1 MGYEGS
7 EQDETLYHQSFDY
20 ILYDLYCTRIDLLF
34 HVWNNAIYIL
44 QAIMFSSFFSS
55 ALTFLLYPK
64 QTYSH
69 KRILFQQI
77 LYIVLVMCMIM
88 TTIIIVSAEI
98 SLLSF
103 IVNFL
108 VVMALFFLMKYLL
121 YKKDQ
126 ATAEEINELLQQ
138 RKKRTTS

>member
-1 MGYEGS
+1 MRRYIINLLSTFCMIFTVLVLIYFFTFGS
-7 EQDETLYHQSFDY
+7 MP
-20 ILYDLYCTRIDLLF
+20 
-34 HVWNNAIYIL
+34 IYML

-98 SLLSF
+98 SLLLF

-121 YKKDQ
+121 YKKDR
-126 ATAEEINELLQQ
+126 ATAAEINELLQQ
-138 RKKRTTS
+138 RKKTNNILICILGR

>member
-1 MGYEGS
+1 MKR
-7 EQDETLYHQSFDY
+7 Y
-20 ILYDLYCTRIDLLF
+20 ITNLLITFCMIFTALVLIYCFTF
-34 HVWNNAIYIL
+34 GTMPIYIL

-77 LYIVLVMCMIM
+77 LYIVLVMCMII
-88 TTIIIVSAEI
+88 TTIIIVSGEI
-98 SLLSF
+98 SPLSF

>member
-1 MGYEGS
+1 MKR
-7 EQDETLYHQSFDY
+7 Y
-20 ILYDLYCTRIDLLF
+20 ITNLLITFCIIFTALVLIYCFTF
-34 HVWNNAIYIL
+34 GTMPIYIL

-88 TTIIIVSAEI
+88 TTIIIVSGEI
-98 SLLSF
+98 SPLSF

-108 VVMALFFLMKYLL
+108 VVMALFFVIKYLL

-126 ATAEEINELLQQ
+126 ATAEEINDLLQQ
-138 RKKRTTS
+138 REKRTTV

>member
-1 MGYEGS
+1 MRRYIINLLITFCMIFTVLVLIYCFTFGS
-7 EQDETLYHQSFDY
+7 MP
-20 ILYDLYCTRIDLLF
+20 
-34 HVWNNAIYIL
+34 IYML

-69 KRILFQQI
+69 KQILFQQI
-77 LYIVLVMCMIM
+77 LYIILVMCMIM
-88 TTIIIVSAEI
+88 TTIIIVSGEI
-98 SLLSF
+98 SLPTI

-108 VVMALFFLMKYLL
+108 VVMALFFLIKYLL
-121 YKKDQ
+121 YKKDR
-126 ATAEEINELLQQ
+126 ATAAEINELLQQ

>member
-1 MGYEGS
+1 MKR
-7 EQDETLYHQSFDY
+7 Y
-20 ILYDLYCTRIDLLF
+20 ITNLLITFCMIFTALVLIYCFTF
-34 HVWNNAIYIL
+34 GTMPIYIL

-77 LYIVLVMCMIM
+77 LYIVLVMCMII
-88 TTIIIVSAEI
+88 TIIIIVSGEI
-98 SLLSF
+98 SPLSF

-108 VVMALFFLMKYLL
+108 VVMALFFVIKYLL

>member
-1 MGYEGS
+1 MRRYIINLLITFCMIFTALVLIYCFTFGS
-7 EQDETLYHQSFDY
+7 MP
-20 ILYDLYCTRIDLLF
+20 
-34 HVWNNAIYIL
+34 IYMF

-88 TTIIIVSAEI
+88 TTIIIVSGEI
-98 SLLSF
+98 SLPTI

-108 VVMALFFLMKYLL
+108 VVMALFFLIKTLL

-126 ATAEEINELLQQ
+126 ATAAEINELLQQ

>member
-1 MGYEGS
+1 MKR
-7 EQDETLYHQSFDY
+7 Y
-20 ILYDLYCTRIDLLF
+20 ITNLLITFCMIFTALVLIYCFTF
-34 HVWNNAIYIL
+34 GTMPIYIL

-88 TTIIIVSAEI
+88 STIIIVSAEI
-98 SLLSF
+98 SLPTI

-108 VVMALFFLMKYLL
+108 VVMALFFLIKTLL

-126 ATAEEINELLQQ
+126 ATAAEINEFLQQ
-138 RKKRTTS
+138 RKKRTT

>member
-1 MGYEGS
+1 MKR
-7 EQDETLYHQSFDY
+7 Y
-20 ILYDLYCTRIDLLF
+20 ITNLLITFCMIFTVLVLIYCFTF
-34 HVWNNAIYIL
+34 GTMPIYIL

-88 TTIIIVSAEI
+88 TTIIIVSGEI
-98 SLLSF
+98 SPLSF

>member
-1 MGYEGS
+1 MKR
-7 EQDETLYHQSFDY
+7 Y
-20 ILYDLYCTRIDLLF
+20 ITNLLITFCMIFTALVLIYCFTF
-34 HVWNNAIYIL
+34 GAMPIYIL

-77 LYIVLVMCMIM
+77 LYIVLVMCMII
-88 TTIIIVSAEI
+88 TTLIIVSGEI
-98 SLLSF
+98 SPLSF

-108 VVMALFFLMKYLL
+108 VVMALFFVIKYLL

-126 ATAEEINELLQQ
+126 ATAEEINDLLQQ

>member
-1 MGYEGS
+1 MKR
-7 EQDETLYHQSFDY
+7 Y
-20 ILYDLYCTRIDLLF
+20 ITNLLITFCLIFTALVLIYCFTF
-34 HVWNNAIYIL
+34 GTMPIYIL

-55 ALTFLLYPK
+55 ALSFLLYPK

-88 TTIIIVSAEI
+88 TTIIIVSGEI

-108 VVMALFFLMKYLL
+108 VVMALFFLIKYLL

-126 ATAEEINELLQQ
+126 ATAAEINEMLHQ
-138 RKKRTTS
+138 RKNPTSS

>member
-1 MGYEGS
+1 MKR
-7 EQDETLYHQSFDY
+7 Y
-20 ILYDLYCTRIDLLF
+20 ITNLLITFCMIFTALVLIYCFTF
-34 HVWNNAIYIL
+34 GTMPIYIL

-103 IVNFL
+103 IVNYL
-108 VVMALFFLMKYLL
+108 VVMALFFVIKYLL

-126 ATAEEINELLQQ
+126 ATAEEIDDLLQQ

>member
-1 MGYEGS
+1 MKR
-7 EQDETLYHQSFDY
+7 Y
-20 ILYDLYCTRIDLLF
+20 ITNLLITFCIVFTVLVLIYCFTF
-34 HVWNNAIYIL
+34 GTMPIYIL

-69 KRILFQQI
+69 QRILFQQI

-108 VVMALFFLMKYLL
+108 VVMALFFVIKYLL

-126 ATAEEINELLQQ
+126 ATAEEINDLLQQ

>member
-1 MGYEGS
+1 MKR
-7 EQDETLYHQSFDY
+7 Y
-20 ILYDLYCTRIDLLF
+20 ITNLLITFCMVFTALVLIYCFTF
-34 HVWNNAIYIL
+34 GTMPIYIL
-44 QAIMFSSFFSS
+44 QAIIFNSFFSS

-69 KRILFQQI
+69 KQILFQQI

-88 TTIIIVSAEI
+88 TTIIIVNGEI
-98 SLLSF
+98 SPLSF

-108 VVMALFFLMKYLL
+108 VVMALFFVIKYLL

-126 ATAEEINELLQQ
+126 ATAEEINDLLQQ

>member
-1 MGYEGS
+1 MKR
-7 EQDETLYHQSFDY
+7 Y
-20 ILYDLYCTRIDLLF
+20 ITNLLITFCMVFTVLVLIYCFTF
-34 HVWNNAIYIL
+34 GTMPIYIL

-88 TTIIIVSAEI
+88 TTIIIVSGEI
-98 SLLSF
+98 SPLSF

>member
-1 MGYEGS
+1 MKR
-7 EQDETLYHQSFDY
+7 Y
-20 ILYDLYCTRIDLLF
+20 ITNLLITFCMVFTALVLIYCFTF
-34 HVWNNAIYIL
+34 GTMPIYIL

-108 VVMALFFLMKYLL
+108 VVMALFFVIKYLL

-126 ATAEEINELLQQ
+126 ATAEEINDLLQQ

>member
-1 MGYEGS
+1 MKR
-7 EQDETLYHQSFDY
+7 Y
-20 ILYDLYCTRIDLLF
+20 ITNLLITFCIIFTALVLIYCFTF
-34 HVWNNAIYIL
+34 GTMPIYIL

-77 LYIVLVMCMIM
+77 LYIVLVMCMII
-88 TTIIIVSAEI
+88 TTIIIVSGEI
-98 SLLSF
+98 SPLSF
-103 IVNFL
+103 ILNFL
-108 VVMALFFLMKYLL
+108 VVMALFFVIKYLL

-126 ATAEEINELLQQ
+126 ATAEEINDLLQQ

>member
-1 MGYEGS
+1 MKR
-7 EQDETLYHQSFDY
+7 Y
-20 ILYDLYCTRIDLLF
+20 ITNLLITFCMVFTVLVLIYCFTF
-34 HVWNNAIYIL
+34 GTMPIYIL

-69 KRILFQQI
+69 QRILFQQI
-77 LYIVLVMCMIM
+77 LYIVLVMCMII
-88 TTIIIVSAEI
+88 TTIIIVSGEI
-98 SLLSF
+98 SPLSF

-108 VVMALFFLMKYLL
+108 VVMALFFVIKYLL

-126 ATAEEINELLQQ
+126 ATAEEINDLLQQ

>member
-1 MGYEGS
+1 MERYISNLFITFCIIFTALVLIYCFTFGS
-7 EQDETLYHQSFDY
+7 MP
-20 ILYDLYCTRIDLLF
+20 
-34 HVWNNAIYIL
+34 IYIL
-44 QAIMFSSFFSS
+44 QAIILNSFFSS

-69 KRILFQQI
+69 HRILFQQI
-77 LYIVLVMCMIM
+77 LYVVLVMCMIM
-88 TTIIIVSAEI
+88 TTIIIVSGEI

-108 VVMALFFLMKYLL
+108 VVMALFFLIKYLL
-121 YKKDQ
+121 YKKDK
-126 ATAEEINELLQQ
+126 ATAAEINELLQQ

>member
-1 MGYEGS
+1 MKR
-7 EQDETLYHQSFDY
+7 Y
-20 ILYDLYCTRIDLLF
+20 ITNLLITFCIIFTALVLIYCFTF
-34 HVWNNAIYIL
+34 GTMPIYIL

-108 VVMALFFLMKYLL
+108 VVIALFFVIKYLL

-126 ATAEEINELLQQ
+126 ATAEEINDLLQQ

>member
-1 MGYEGS
+1 MKR
-7 EQDETLYHQSFDY
+7 Y
-20 ILYDLYCTRIDLLF
+20 ITNLLITFCIVFTVLVLIYCFTF
-34 HVWNNAIYIL
+34 GTMPIYIL

-69 KRILFQQI
+69 QRILFQQI

-108 VVMALFFLMKYLL
+108 VVMALFFVIKYLL

-126 ATAEEINELLQQ
+126 ATAEEINDLLQQ
-138 RKKRTTS
+138 RKKRTT

>member
-1 MGYEGS
+1 MKR
-7 EQDETLYHQSFDY
+7 Y
-20 ILYDLYCTRIDLLF
+20 ITNLLITFCMVFTALVLIYCFTF
-34 HVWNNAIYIL
+34 GTMPIYIL
-44 QAIMFSSFFSS
+44 QAIIFNSFFSS

-69 KRILFQQI
+69 KQILFQQI

-88 TTIIIVSAEI
+88 TTIIIVNGEI
-98 SLLSF
+98 SPLSF

-108 VVMALFFLMKYLL
+108 VVMALFFVIKYLL

-126 ATAEEINELLQQ
+126 ATAEEINDLLQQ
-138 RKKRTTS
+138 RKKRTT

>member
-1 MGYEGS
+1 MKR
-7 EQDETLYHQSFDY
+7 Y
-20 ILYDLYCTRIDLLF
+20 ITNLLITFCMIFTALVLIYCFTF
-34 HVWNNAIYIL
+34 GTMPIYIL

-77 LYIVLVMCMIM
+77 LYIVLVMCMII
-88 TTIIIVSAEI
+88 TTIIIVSGEI
-98 SLLSF
+98 SPLSF

-108 VVMALFFLMKYLL
+108 VVMALFFVIKYLL

-126 ATAEEINELLQQ
+126 ATAEEINDLLQQ

>member
-1 MGYEGS
+1 MKR
-7 EQDETLYHQSFDY
+7 Y
-20 ILYDLYCTRIDLLF
+20 IINLLITFCMIFTALVLIYCFTF
-34 HVWNNAIYIL
+34 GTMHIYML
-44 QAIMFSSFFSS
+44 QAIIFSSFFSS

-69 KRILFQQI
+69 QRILFQQI

-88 TTIIIVSAEI
+88 TTIIIVSGEI
-98 SLLSF
+98 SPLSF

-108 VVMALFFLMKYLL
+108 VVMALFFVIKYLL

-126 ATAEEINELLQQ
+126 ATAEEINDLLQQ
-138 RKKRTTS
+138 RKKRTT

>member
-1 MGYEGS
+1 MKR
-7 EQDETLYHQSFDY
+7 Y
-20 ILYDLYCTRIDLLF
+20 ITNLLITFCIIFTALVLIYCFTF
-34 HVWNNAIYIL
+34 GTMPIYIL

-88 TTIIIVSAEI
+88 TTIIIVSGEI
-98 SLLSF
+98 SPLSF

-108 VVMALFFLMKYLL
+108 VLMALFFVIKYLL

-126 ATAEEINELLQQ
+126 ATAEEINDLLQQ

>member
-1 MGYEGS
+1 MKR
-7 EQDETLYHQSFDY
+7 Y
-20 ILYDLYCTRIDLLF
+20 ITNLLITFCMIFTALVLIYCFTF
-34 HVWNNAIYIL
+34 GTMPIYIL

-88 TTIIIVSAEI
+88 TTIIIVSGEI
-98 SLLSF
+98 SPLSF

-108 VVMALFFLMKYLL
+108 VVMALFFVIKYLL

-126 ATAEEINELLQQ
+126 ATAEEINDLLQQ

>member
-1 MGYEGS
+1 MKR
-7 EQDETLYHQSFDY
+7 Y
-20 ILYDLYCTRIDLLF
+20 ITNLLITFCMIFTALVLIYCFTF
-34 HVWNNAIYIL
+34 GTMPIYIL

-88 TTIIIVSAEI
+88 TTIIIVSGEI
-98 SLLSF
+98 SPLSF
-103 IVNFL
+103 IVNSL

>member
-1 MGYEGS
+1 MKR
-7 EQDETLYHQSFDY
+7 Y
-20 ILYDLYCTRIDLLF
+20 ITNLLITFCLIFTALVLIYCFTF
-34 HVWNNAIYIL
+34 GTMPIYIL

-88 TTIIIVSAEI
+88 TTIIIVSGEI

-108 VVMALFFLMKYLL
+108 VVMALFFLIKYLL

-126 ATAEEINELLQQ
+126 ATAEEINELLKQ

>member
-1 MGYEGS
+1 MKR
-7 EQDETLYHQSFDY
+7 Y
-20 ILYDLYCTRIDLLF
+20 ITNLLITFCMIFTALVLIYCFTF
-34 HVWNNAIYIL
+34 GTMPIYIL

-77 LYIVLVMCMIM
+77 LYIVLVMGMIM

>member
-1 MGYEGS
+1 MP
-7 EQDETLYHQSFDY
+7 
-20 ILYDLYCTRIDLLF
+20 
-34 HVWNNAIYIL
+34 IYIL
-44 QAIMFSSFFSS
+44 QAIILNSFFSS

-69 KRILFQQI
+69 HRILFQQI
-77 LYIVLVMCMIM
+77 LYVVLVMCMIM
-88 TTIIIVSAEI
+88 TTIIIVSGEI

-108 VVMALFFLMKYLL
+108 VVMALFFLIKYLL
-121 YKKDQ
+121 YKKDK
-126 ATAEEINELLQQ
+126 ATAAEINELLQQ

>member
-1 MGYEGS
+1 MKR
-7 EQDETLYHQSFDY
+7 Y
-20 ILYDLYCTRIDLLF
+20 ITNLLITFCMIFTALVLIYCFTF
-34 HVWNNAIYIL
+34 GTMPIYIL

-77 LYIVLVMCMIM
+77 LYIVLVMCMII
-88 TTIIIVSAEI
+88 TTIIIVSGEI
-98 SLLSF
+98 SPLSF

-108 VVMALFFLMKYLL
+108 VAMALFFVIKYLL

>member
-1 MGYEGS
+1 MKR
-7 EQDETLYHQSFDY
+7 Y
-20 ILYDLYCTRIDLLF
+20 ITNLLITFCMVFTALVLIYCFTF
-34 HVWNNAIYIL
+34 GTMPIYIL
-44 QAIMFSSFFSS
+44 QAIMFNSFFSS

-77 LYIVLVMCMIM
+77 LYIVLVMCMII
-88 TTIIIVSAEI
+88 TTIIIVSGEI
-98 SLLSF
+98 SPLSF

-108 VVMALFFLMKYLL
+108 VVMALFFVIKYLL

-126 ATAEEINELLQQ
+126 ATAEEINDLLQQ

>member
-1 MGYEGS
+1 MKR
-7 EQDETLYHQSFDY
+7 Y
-20 ILYDLYCTRIDLLF
+20 ITNFLITFCMIFTALVLIYCFTF
-34 HVWNNAIYIL
+34 GTMPIYIL

-77 LYIVLVMCMIM
+77 LYIALVMCMIM
-88 TTIIIVSAEI
+88 TTIIIVSGKI

-103 IVNFL
+103 IVNLL

>member
-1 MGYEGS
+1 MKR
-7 EQDETLYHQSFDY
+7 Y
-20 ILYDLYCTRIDLLF
+20 ITNLLITFCIIFTALVLIYCFTF
-34 HVWNNAIYIL
+34 GTMPIYIL

-88 TTIIIVSAEI
+88 TTIIIVSGEI
-98 SLLSF
+98 SPLSF

>member
-1 MGYEGS
+1 MKR
-7 EQDETLYHQSFDY
+7 Y
-20 ILYDLYCTRIDLLF
+20 ITNLLITFCMIFTALVLIYCFTF
-34 HVWNNAIYIL
+34 GTMPIYIL

-88 TTIIIVSAEI
+88 TTIIIVSGEI
-98 SLLSF
+98 SPLSF

-108 VVMALFFLMKYLL
+108 VVMALFFVIKYLL

>member
-1 MGYEGS
+1 MKR
-7 EQDETLYHQSFDY
+7 Y
-20 ILYDLYCTRIDLLF
+20 ITNLLITFCIIFTVLVLIYCFTF
-34 HVWNNAIYIL
+34 GTMPIYIL

-108 VVMALFFLMKYLL
+108 VVMALFFVIKYLL

-126 ATAEEINELLQQ
+126 ATAEEINDLLQQ